1 MINHSFSTNIESFFA
16 ASIDQVVQIIEQSD
30 NIYNSQSIK
39 ELFHRKGLNLR
50 FLWPVLVKLR
60 QNSQRDQLMI
70 EILIRVIRRIV
81 NEELKLKAFT

>member
-60 QNSQRDQLMI
+60 QNSQRDQIMI